1 MKAKLDFRVD
11 GSGARWMRMSLSGD
25 GWTPGWSV
33 PYANL
38 ESWGML
44 TWFAAPP
51 AEAEG
56 LVSNRDYR
64 MSDTPTRPEFGAFLD
79 NLHTLIGQIKPTIQP
94 SVSFTI
100 ADEREY
106 Q

>member
-11 GSGARWMRMSLSGD
+11 NSGLRWMRMTLSGE

-44 TWFAAPP
+44 AYFATPP
-51 AEAEG
+51 AESEG
-56 LVSNRDYR
+56 LQADRDYQ
-64 MSDTPTRPEFGAFLD
+64 MSAAMDLRSFDSFLD
-79 NLHTLIGQIKPTIQP
+79 LVHQLIVAVKPTIQP
-94 SVSFTI
+94 TTNFSIV
-100 ADEREY
+100 DEREY